1 MFSVQFVGHQSC
13 HHTLHMKYFD
23 VVRACLHSSSNIS
36 GCTEKLRR
44 LQYRL
49 FLQAKL
55 FDKTFCNILNLCK
68 KKNVSCNRFICQLK
82 SPLIAAAEFL
92 TLIYGKLLSEN
103 IFLRRQ
109 ISPAITTAIEPIV
122 RHSNTT
128 MVYLS
133 IPLKRQRSYCHLNLL
148 RAMSKIWTFSNT
160 SLTKM
165 KPQSCK
171 LKPHFYIYLFTFF
184 FQFLITSLT

>member
-13 HHTLHMKYFD
+13 HPTLHMKYFD

-36 GCTEKLRR
+36 GCTEKLLW

-55 FDKTFCNILNLCK
+55 FDKTFCNTLNLCK
-68 KKNVSCNRFICQLK
+68 KKTSLAIVSSICQFK

-92 TLIYGKLLSEN
+92 TLIFGKLLSEN

-109 ISPAITTAIEPIV
+109 ISPAITTAIEPIA

-133 IPLKRQRSYCHLNLL
+133 VPLKRQRSYCHLNLL

-160 SLTKM
+160 RLTKM

-184 FQFLITSLT
+184 STFLLHH